1 MLISLRHAE
10 ARTQQRTRGNDDTV
24 LPTTSHHHCAT
35 PFCHSMDRLNR
46 LVAITLRL
54 QSRRIVRAEDLAED
68 FGISVR
74 TVYRDLRALE
84 EAGLPIYAEAGK
96 GYSLLEGYHLPPVMF
111 TQEEAAALFLGGE
124 FTERLTDESLRGHA
138 RSALME
144 IRAVLPPERKEFIER
159 VGSATAVY
167 IPAPQP
173 TFAPHAHLSLIQE
186 AIAHRTVVEIA
197 YQSGLRER
205 TTRAV
210 EPLGLVY
217 YASHWHLIAWCRLR
231 LDVRDFR
238 SDRIMAIRPLG
249 ESFPERH
256 GFSIREHVVHTM
268 REGGTTYPVRVRFTR
283 EGARFTADR
292 YKFGFAEERVVGDWV
307 EMLFYV
313 PSLTWIAG
321 WILSFAHHAEV
332 LEPQA
337 LRDVLHQWAEALLQK
352 YRPLVPEE

>member
-1 MLISLRHAE
+1 
-10 ARTQQRTRGNDDTV
+10 
-24 LPTTSHHHCAT
+24 
-35 PFCHSMDRLNR
+35 MDRLNR

-138 RSALME
+138 RSALMK

-249 ESFPERH
+249 ESFPERQD
-256 GFSIREHVVHTM
+256 FSIREHVAHTM
-268 REGGTTYPVRVRFTR
+268 REGATTYPVRVRFTR
-283 EGARFTADR
+283 AKSVSSAAVPPTGAATAVR
-292 YKFGFAEERVVGDWV
+292 RSKSRARSRTSSTTSSWRGSFVGTSGST
-307 EMLFYV
+307 M
-313 PSLTWIAG
+313 IR
-321 WILSFAHHAEV
+321 
-332 LEPQA
+332 A
-337 LRDVLHQWAEALLQK
+337 LRPPFSLSTIPATA
-352 YRPLVPEE
+352 

>member
-1 MLISLRHAE
+1 
-10 ARTQQRTRGNDDTV
+10 
-24 LPTTSHHHCAT
+24 
-35 PFCHSMDRLNR
+35 MDRLNR

-54 QSRRIVRAEDLAED
+54 QSRRVVRAEDLAED

-74 TVYRDLRALE
+74 TIYRDLRALE
-84 EAGLPIYAEAGK
+84 EAGLPICAEAGK

-138 RSALME
+138 RSALMK

-159 VGSATAVY
+159 VGMATAVY

-173 TFAPHAHLSLIQE
+173 TFAPHAHLTLIQE
-186 AIAHRTVVEIA
+186 AIAHRTVVEIT
-197 YQSGLRER
+197 YQNATQEQ
-205 TTRAV
+205 TTRRV

-231 LDVRDFR
+231 ADIRDFR
-238 SDRIMAIRPLG
+238 SDRIMEIRLLG
-249 ESFPERH
+249 SSFPERE
-256 GFSIREHVVHTM
+256 GFSIRDHVARTMSETATTHT
-268 REGGTTYPVRVRFTR
+268 VRVRFTR
-283 EGARFTADR
+283 EGARFTGDR
-292 YKFGFAEERVVGDWV
+292 YKFGFAEETIVKDGV

-321 WILSFAHHAEV
+321 WILSFAKQAEV
-332 LEPQA
+332 LEPQE
-337 LRDVLHQWAEALLQK
+337 LRDLLREWAMQLSER
-352 YRPLVPEE
+352 YRSA

>member
-1 MLISLRHAE
+1 
-10 ARTQQRTRGNDDTV
+10 
-24 LPTTSHHHCAT
+24 
-35 PFCHSMDRLNR
+35 MDRLNR

-54 QSRRIVRAEDLAED
+54 QSRSVVRAEDLADD

-96 GYSLLEGYHLPPVMF
+96 GYSLVEGYHLPPVMF
-111 TQEEAAALFLGGE
+111 TKEEAAALFLGGE

-138 RSALME
+138 RSALMK
-144 IRAVLPPERKEFIER
+144 IRAVLPAERKEFIER
-159 VGSATAVY
+159 VGKATAVH

-173 TFAPHAHLSLIQE
+173 TFAPHAHLALIQE

-197 YQSGLRER
+197 YQNINREQTKR
-205 TTRAV
+205 MV

-231 LDVRDFR
+231 ADVRDFR
-238 SDRIMAIRPLG
+238 SDRIMAIHLLD
-249 ESFPERH
+249 EIFSERQ
-256 GFSIREHVVHTM
+256 GFSIGDHVAHTM
-268 REGGTTYPVRVRFTR
+268 NGAAATHAVRVRFTH
-283 EGARFTADR
+283 EGARFTGER
-292 YKFGFAEERVVGDWV
+292 YKFGFAEENVVEGGI

-321 WILSFAHHAEV
+321 WILSFVKHAEV
-332 LEPQA
+332 IEPQE
-337 LRDVLHQWAEALLQK
+337 LRSLLGRWMEELAER
-352 YRPLVPEE
+352 YHSRT